1 MATVSL
7 AYGGTYAFTS
17 CIMGFGAVVATG
29 LGIVRKLMSVLLSFI
44 LFPKPFGVA
53 HFLGLLSFFSGLL
66 VAWSADYNKTV
77 ATGDAPSG
85 GGSRSE
91 GGEGSSGGSDSS
103 DEESSGRVK
112 KVRTSPRLA
121 QMQQLKEGAK
131 AAASGGGGSQSQH
144 SQSDLPC
151 GPQG

>member
-1 MATVSL
+1 MENPRQKRDPGEHMWSPLGFSFAGEKTQFCEVLTLGISRVKNRSWELIIWVMATVSL

-66 VAWSADYNKTV
+66 VAWSADYSK
-77 ATGDAPSG
+77 ATGGAPG
-85 GGSRSE
+85 GGRE
-91 GGEGSSGGSDSS
+91 QGRGGRGELGW
-103 DEESSGRVK
+103 
-112 KVRTSPRLA
+112 
-121 QMQQLKEGAK
+121 Q
-131 AAASGGGGSQSQH
+131 
-144 SQSDLPC
+144 
-151 GPQG
+151 